1 MRKLLL
7 IVALLLSA
15 NAQAA
20 TPTHSPRPGGI
31 AVLSLP
37 DSETSPGARPTVNF
51 ADKPAMVVR
60 RDHGWVAIVGVPLS
74 QELGTTTASIA
85 LPDGEHRD
93 LKFDI
98 ADHAYQEQRLTVKKS
113 YVDLS
118 QEQLDRVSADRKIID
133 GALQNWRHVSDPEIK
148 LQAPVEGRRSSS
160 FGLKRFFNDQ
170 PRSPH
175 SGMDIAATTGPVI
188 RAPADGVVTAT
199 GDFYFNGNTVFV
211 DHGQGFVTMY
221 CHLSEIDVEK
231 GEELL
236 AGDFLGKVGAT
247 GRVTGAHLHFGTY
260 LSGTAV
266 DPALFL
272 PEYHP

>member
-7 IVALLLSA
+7 IVVLLSA
-15 NAQAA
+15 SVQAA
-20 TPTHSPRPGGI
+20 TPAHSPRPGGV

-37 DSETSPGARPTVNF
+37 DSETSPGARPTVTF

-60 RDHGWVAIVGVPLS
+60 RNHGWVAIVGVPLS
-74 QELGTTTASIA
+74 QELGTTAATVA
-85 LPDGEHRD
+85 LPDGEQRD

-98 ADHAYQEQRLTVKKS
+98 ADYTYQEQRLTVKKS

-118 QEQLDRVSADRKIID
+118 PEQLDRVGADRKIID
-133 GALQNWRHVSDPEIK
+133 SALQNWRDVSDPEIR
-148 LQAPVEGRRSSS
+148 LQAPVEGPRSSS
-160 FGLKRFFNDQ
+160 FGLQRFFNEQ

-175 SGMDIAATTGPVI
+175 SGMDIAAPKGSVV
-188 RAPADGVVTAT
+188 RAPADGIVSAT

-221 CHLSEIDVEK
+221 CHLSEIDVER

-236 AGDFLGKVGAT
+236 AGDLLGKVGAT

-272 PEYHP
+272 ADYQP